1 MKPLKQLAVCLTAL
15 LLLSCAKEPPAPPL
29 WFNAH
34 YSCFLGSAAYVSDL
48 TRITVYTPDG
58 IRKGLCRDP
67 LCAHD
72 GSDGI
77 CPDCHSLLWPD
88 VVTDGEL
95 LYLSAMTFDST
106 TGAFSRELYSLR
118 PDGSEFKRICKTD
131 MTGSDSPDFKVGG
144 GYLWFTQ
151 GQYDEDAP
159 EGERETFSILRVPV
173 SGGEPK
179 PVGEGYLFAP
189 GFAVSAD
196 GKTLAVINASYS
208 SRSAEAPASS
218 EEVWVELTDM
228 ETGEKTVLDP
238 PAADVTLG
246 FIDWWQGEFW
256 LRSQKDANV
265 TFTRDSGEV
274 VEQKRHGWVLY
285 RLPKGEKQ
293 FVRIAEADLGFIFGG
308 DAVYYTREESEYIG
322 TKPMPTGRPG
332 EYRDTDFFETK
343 TVAVGF
349 WKDGEIT
356 ELTPDLPDGFEKL
369 LLTAGADG
377 ILYGSLSDGGRRYY
391 ETGEIDFVRC
401 ALDPETLEVI
411 QVFDEKST
419 EP

>member
-1 MKPLKQLAVCLTAL
+1 MKKTVL
-15 LLLSCAKEPPAPPL
+15 LLLVLLVLLPSCAKTPAVQSL
-29 WFNAH
+29 WFNAQ

-48 TRITVYTPDG
+48 TGITIYTPDG

-77 CPDCHSLLWPD
+77 CPDCHSLRWPD

-106 TGAFSRELYSLR
+106 TGAYSRELYSLN
-118 PDGSEFKRICKTD
+118 PDGSAFKRICKTD

-173 SGGEPK
+173 AGGEPET
-179 PVGEGYLFAP
+179 VGEGYLFAP

-196 GKTLAVINASYS
+196 GRTLAVINASFS
-208 SRSAEAPASS
+208 SRPVNAPASS
-218 EEVWVELTDM
+218 EGEWIELTDI
-228 ETGEKTVLDP
+228 ETGEKTVVDP
-238 PAADVTLG
+238 PAADENPV
-246 FIDWWQGEFW
+246 FIDTWRGEFW
-256 LRSQKDANV
+256 LRTEKDR
-265 TFTRDSGEV
+265 TLSFTRDSGEA
-274 VEQKRHGWVLY
+274 VELRRSDWVLY
-285 RLPKGEKQ
+285 RLPAGESK
-293 FVRIAEADLGFIFGG
+293 FVRIAEADSGFVFGG
-308 DAVYYTREESEYIG
+308 DAVYYTRTESEYLG

-332 EYRDTDFFETK
+332 EYRDTDFVETK

-349 WKDGEIT
+349 WKDGVVTEIP
-356 ELTPDLPDGFEKL
+356 LNLPEGFENL
-369 LLTAGADG
+369 SLTAGADG
-377 ILYGSLSDGGRRYY
+377 ILYGSMNDGGRNYY
-391 ETGEIDFVRC
+391 ETGEISFVSC
-401 ALDPETLEVI
+401 AFDPETVTVI
-411 QVFDEKST
+411 RTFD
-419 EP
+419 PVRLD

>member
-1 MKPLKQLAVCLTAL
+1 
-15 LLLSCAKEPPAPPL
+15 
-29 WFNAH
+29 
-34 YSCFLGSAAYVSDL
+34 
-48 TRITVYTPDG
+48 
-58 IRKGLCRDP
+58 
-67 LCAHD
+67 
-72 GSDGI
+72 
-77 CPDCHSLLWPD
+77 
-88 VVTDGEL
+88 
-95 LYLSAMTFDST
+95 
-106 TGAFSRELYSLR
+106 
-118 PDGSEFKRICKTD
+118 

-151 GQYDEDAP
+151 GRYDEDAP
-159 EGERETFSILRVPV
+159 EEERESFVILRVPV
-173 SGGEPK
+173 TGGEPEAMD
-179 PVGEGYLFAP
+179 GAYLVAP
-189 GFAVSAD
+189 NFAVSDD
-196 GKTLAVINASYS
+196 GMTLAVINASFAS
-208 SRSAEAPASS
+208 KSADAPASS
-218 EEVWVELTDM
+218 EGEWTELTDL
-228 ETGEKTVLDP
+228 ETGEKTVIDP

-246 FIDWWQGEFW
+246 FIDWWQGTFW
-256 LRSQKDANV
+256 LRTQKDANV

-274 VEQKRHGWVLY
+274 VEQKRPGWVLY

-343 TVAVGF
+343 TVAVGL

-401 ALDPETLEVI
+401 ALDPETFEVI
-411 QVFDEKST
+411 RTFEEVRY
-419 EP
+419 